1 MTWNELRKAVLTKMF
16 ASENGAVNLED
27 RDHADYLVSM
37 PQAANEAMQYICAAG
52 RRPRRSALIP
62 VRKKTTR
69 QMVDID
75 AVCSDYFGCGNLEA
89 YARDEDGVLVPVA
102 VSVTAN
108 SFLTIPPGVENVL
121 WFYDAKPQYITPETD
136 GSTIIDMDEDTLPL
150 IALYMAAE
158 LYKDDDVQIATIYR
172 NEFEAML
179 AALSQKP
186 QGVHGGE
193 FTSVTGWYE

>member
-69 QMVDID
+69 QMVDIES
-75 AVCSDYFGCGNLEA
+75 VC
-89 YARDEDGVLVPVA
+89 
-102 VSVTAN
+102 
-108 SFLTIPPGVENVL
+108 
-121 WFYDAKPQYITPETD
+121 
-136 GSTIIDMDEDTLPL
+136 IDMDEDTLPL
-150 IALYMAAE
+150 IAMYMAAE